1 MIARPRILIAD
12 DNTLLAELCRQLL
25 GNEFDVV
32 GVVGDGRS
40 LVRTALD
47 LRPELILLEVALP
60 MLNGLEAGEQVK
72 EMLPTTKLLFL
83 TMNAGDHVA
92 VEAFTRGASGYLLK
106 TCSPEELLF
115 AIGEVIRGNTYLS
128 RALSRDAFDFLRLQR
143 KDFGNEEER
152 LTHRQ
157 REVLQLLAEGKV
169 MKEVGFL
176 LNMTTRTVAFHK
188 YRIMELLGTRTN
200 ADLVRYAVRAHM
212 VKN

>member
-12 DNTLLAELCRQLL
+12 DYTLLAELCRQLL

-92 VEAFTRGASGYLLK
+92 VEAFTRGAS
-106 TCSPEELLF
+106 
-115 AIGEVIRGNTYLS
+115 
-128 RALSRDAFDFLRLQR
+128 
-143 KDFGNEEER
+143 
-152 LTHRQ
+152 
-157 REVLQLLAEGKV
+157 
-169 MKEVGFL
+169 
-176 LNMTTRTVAFHK
+176 
-188 YRIMELLGTRTN
+188 
-200 ADLVRYAVRAHM
+200 
-212 VKN
+212 